1 MRHEKYQQNKNIK
14 SVSGFAN
21 LLTLLGVVVSSND
34 KKKLSNGQLYTM
46 QYAYILI
53 LE

>member
-34 KKKLSNGQLYTM
+34 QKKTFQWTTLHN
-46 QYAYILI
+46 AICILI